1 MKVEEELQNSS
12 ASKIKLLVNMALKG
26 EISWINLTSLM
37 DDLTPT
43 LKKSKKVNKILL
55 KELETLQ
62 SKFKQKQCYV
72 KGMHGYAE
80 PEVINIDEPME
91 VPGPVVED
99 DLMIVETREEEANFD
114 EAILN
119 QIIERSQIE
128 QSSINLQTQ
137 NEARS
142 EFQRTDEQGD
152 VTSETTNDLSNI
164 TETCILN
171 DLDIVDEEEN
181 DIELIEEDS
190 TSSMVETNVF
200 KDKIDTQEHEV
211 ITNIDAIEQENE
223 IVTKERTEIP
233 EAATDLSC
241 SKDKTSTA
249 NDLNFLEGEDIE
261 IIVEDPII
269 PNNETS
275 VVEDITE
282 DRENRNME
290 SDNTETRKDPAT
302 LTEETRHEKD
312 LNFTSKMED
321 EIEIIEEFPNMAK
334 KEINSTEMQEKI
346 QDNETEGESL
356 TSNEILPNV
365 NTDKQ
370 PDIQIVPEIGEKPPE
385 TNNEI
390 DLYAEESSLNQ
401 DVSEIQDDTH
411 ENEVENELLSEQD
424 FQVEASE

>member
-1 MKVEEELQNSS
+1 MKVEEEMQNSS

-62 SKFKQKQCYV
+62 SKLKEKHCNVRGTQ
-72 KGMHGYAE
+72 GYAE

-91 VPGPVVED
+91 VPSPVVED

-142 EFQRTDEQGD
+142 EFQRTEEEGNR
-152 VTSETTNDLSNI
+152 TSETTKYLRNTTENSISTDLVNK
-164 TETCILN
+164 
-171 DLDIVDEEEN
+171 EEN

-211 ITNIDAIEQENE
+211 ITNI
-223 IVTKERTEIP
+223 
-233 EAATDLSC
+233 LML
-241 SKDKTSTA
+241 
-249 NDLNFLEGEDIE
+249 LNKKMKLLQRRELRFLKQLQIL
-261 IIVEDPII
+261 
-269 PNNETS
+269 
-275 VVEDITE
+275 VVQKIKPVLQ
-282 DRENRNME
+282 MI
-290 SDNTETRKDPAT
+290 
-302 LTEETRHEKD
+302 LT
-312 LNFTSKMED
+312 F
-321 EIEIIEEFPNMAK
+321 
-334 KEINSTEMQEKI
+334 
-346 QDNETEGESL
+346 
-356 TSNEILPNV
+356 
-365 NTDKQ
+365 
-370 PDIQIVPEIGEKPPE
+370 
-385 TNNEI
+385 
-390 DLYAEESSLNQ
+390 
-401 DVSEIQDDTH
+401 
-411 ENEVENELLSEQD
+411 
-424 FQVEASE
+424 